1 MKALIHRFPP
11 HGRNAGQQVSFRIR
25 TRTLAVCLALAA
37 LLLLLAFFSLTA
49 GRFDTGMADV
59 FHALSGQATGKTRM
73 IILEWRLPRMLLAM
87 LLGAALGLGGAI
99 FQSLTRN
106 PLGSPDIIGFAAG
119 SHTGALVVL
128 LMFSGGYYATA
139 LGALGGGI
147 VTAML
152 VYLLAGTTG
161 QQGFRL
167 IVVGIG
173 TSAMLSA
180 FNAWL
185 IQKADLEM
193 AMGAAFWAAGSL
205 NGLGFEQLRP
215 AAILFCLLCLP
226 LAALARPLRQM
237 ELGDDAALASGVT
250 VRRTRG
256 MLMLIGVALTAVA
269 TATAGPISFIAL
281 CAPQIARRLA
291 GASSVGLFT
300 PALAGAVL
308 LALAD
313 IAAQHAFGRQ
323 LPVGIMTISVGGL
336 YLLWLLIR
344 EGRR

>member
-1 MKALIHRFPP
+1 MNVLIHRSPA
-11 HGRNAGQQVSFRIR
+11 HGRNAGRQISFRIR
-25 TRTLAVCLALAA
+25 TRTLAVCLALST
-37 LLLLLAFFSLTA
+37 LLLVLAFFSLTA
-49 GRFDTGMADV
+49 GRFDTGMAEV
-59 FHALSGQATGKTRM
+59 FDALSGQATGKGRM

-128 LMFSGGYYATA
+128 LLFSGGYYATA
-139 LGALGGGI
+139 FGALGGGI

-152 VYLLAGTTG
+152 VYVLAGTTG
-161 QQGFRL
+161 QNGFRL

-180 FNAWL
+180 FNAWM
-185 IQKADLEM
+185 IQKADLDM

-215 AAILFCLLCLP
+215 AALIFCLLCLP
-226 LAALARPLRQM
+226 LAALARPMRQM
-237 ELGDDAALASGVT
+237 ELGDDVALASGVAT
-250 VRRTRG
+250 GRTRG
-256 MLMLIGVALTAVA
+256 MLMLLGVALTAVV
-269 TATAGPISFIAL
+269 TATAGPISFVAL

-291 GASSVGLFT
+291 GASCVGLFT
-300 PALAGAVL
+300 PALVGAVL
-308 LALAD
+308 LVSAD
-313 IAAQHAFGRQ
+313 TAAQHAFGRQ

-344 EGRR
+344 EDR

>member
-1 MKALIHRFPP
+1 LKTLIHRSPAR
-11 HGRNAGQQVSFRIR
+11 GSNAGQKVSFRIR
-25 TRTLAVCLALAA
+25 ARTLAVCLALAA
-37 LLLLLAFFSLTA
+37 LLIALAFFSLAA

-59 FHALSGQATGKTRM
+59 FNALSGQAAGKTRM
-73 IILEWRLPRMLLAM
+73 IVLEWRLPRTLLVA

-128 LMFSGGYYATA
+128 LLFSGGYYATA
-139 LGALGGGI
+139 FGALGGGI
-147 VTAML
+147 VTAAL
-152 VYLLAGTTG
+152 VYVLAGTTG

-173 TSAMLSA
+173 ISAMLSA
-180 FNAWL
+180 FNAWM
-185 IQKADLEM
+185 IRKADLEM

-215 AAILFCLLCLP
+215 AVMLFCLLCLP
-226 LAALARPLRQM
+226 LAALARPMRQM
-237 ELGDDAALASGVT
+237 ELGDDVALASGVAQ
-250 VRRTRG
+250 RRTRG
-256 MLMLIGVALTAVA
+256 LLMLLGVALTALA

-281 CAPQIARRLA
+281 CAPQIARRLV
-291 GASSVGLFT
+291 GASGVGLFT
-300 PALAGAVL
+300 PALTGAVL
-308 LALAD
+308 LVLAD
-313 IAAQHAFGRQ
+313 TAAQHAFGRQ